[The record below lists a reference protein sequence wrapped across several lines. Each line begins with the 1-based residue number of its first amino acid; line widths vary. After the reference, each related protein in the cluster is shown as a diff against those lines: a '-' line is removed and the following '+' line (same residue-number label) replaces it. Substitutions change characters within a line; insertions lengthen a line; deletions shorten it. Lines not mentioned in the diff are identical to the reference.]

1 MALHLR
7 EQEMSLRDIATRLV
21 ITTGTKKVAPLT
33 ASVMRMPREHD
44 EHTTAME
51 ITG

>member
-1 MALHLR
+1 MLSMALHLR

-33 ASVMRMPREHD
+33 RLRHAH
-44 EHTTAME
+44 AA
-51 ITG
+51 